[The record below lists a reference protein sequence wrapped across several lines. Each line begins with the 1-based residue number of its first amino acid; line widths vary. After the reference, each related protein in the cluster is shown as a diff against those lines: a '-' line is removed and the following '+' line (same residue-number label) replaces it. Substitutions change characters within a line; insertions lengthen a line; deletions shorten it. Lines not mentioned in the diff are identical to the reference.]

1 MANQDLNIKIILEA
15 IDQSSGPI
23 KDVLVSLANL
33 KTGAAADFVMTG
45 NAAKAMG
52 TEIASSG
59 AAAVST
65 TQKIRD
71 YADTTKSVA
80 SATKEVI
87 STVREGTNAFH
98 DIASGFKDTT
108 GAIAN
113 IATVFAAVVVGLNA
127 LDDILTKT
135 GGCFKQAAGEAIDF
149 ITAIDNIAERG
160 LESAFSKLGEGLAAL
175 GSGLWNTAASGV
187 ATLSQSLAE
196 NNKAATEQAASLA
209 KTREGLAAQIDE
221 ITKLREVMENST
233 VGSQEYTAAAWRLAQ
248 IIPGL
253 NLSLDQHGVQIA
265 RLGKGYEA
273 NTVAIDV
280 YTEALK
286 QQDQASVI
294 SQLAAASSAWS
305 KNETAIKAQVNAAI
319 SLYGANDRTRTGFQS
334 LLLAADTWL
343 GGIDKLNAR
352 GAALGKTQ
360 DETTAEMHKTAE
372 AALASGLSIDQITEA
387 MGRLGRTKEEI
398 AQVSEYLRK
407 LAVAAADAK
416 AAATVAAVAEAGKT
430 AAQSLQGVIDAVAAV
445 DKQIADHQKNLSAAQ
460 KAEDAGWKAIGT
472 TVKATYD
479 EALVGIDRDTKARLN
494 AVAISGAS
502 ERNRAQ
508 QSGQIERDASAQK
521 LAALQQYQQQALSL
535 LDQEGAR
542 RMTAARRAGED
553 VVAVE
558 IEILTAKR
566 NTLTQIESDYRKH
579 IDALTAEGQRHLA
592 EVTRIED
599 QIKALHLSG
608 AEKIRALQQS
618 AMKDEEAATDR
629 RRQFAELES
638 EQKRMLADG
647 DYKIAEDTAKKMQDI
662 ASKLASDG
670 VARAKKGE
678 TDAKTASERI
688 VEIDKE
694 IAAKRDQVSKQTQEE
709 AGRAAAEEARQHTLI
724 ATQTDQQIVDSA
736 RKSAEERAKTEQQTA
751 EAIRKLTDDRLKE
764 QEKLAKAEKDKTE
777 GQAATK
783 DGIDLVSKALNDQE
797 SALKATAD
805 AQQKLGDSANTSAA
819 TMIAALA
826 PVQTQIEAITETLG
840 KDLKI
845 KLTADEST
853 VNELVRTTE
862 LLLEG
867 KKFLIKI
874 QPDIEKLSADMDNA
888 MATMRD
894 HPVEL
899 ALSVNE
905 AKDKLKEVA
914 NMAKSLTKWG
924 ADVPQLG
931 LSVTKALADIQSVG
945 TAMGQAKA
953 TIAENPP
960 EVKITDNAAEV
971 MRAIDALD
979 GHDTSSTHT
988 IHERTVQDNASGG
1001 LIHGFAS
1008 GGPVFPAASW
1018 STVPG
1023 TGNAD
1028 TVPAALPVGSY
1039 VLRKPAASYY
1049 GALLNR
1055 LALGGLVPAML
1066 TPGERLFGPATVG
1079 RLGAGLFD
1087 ALNAIRIPRGNLA
1100 AMIDGTAAP

>member
-1 MANQDLNIKIILEA
+1 MATQDLSVKILLEA
-15 IDQSSGPI
+15 VDQVSGPI
-23 KDVLVSLANL
+23 KDVLVSLENL

-71 YADTTKSVA
+71 YADTTKSVLG
-80 SATKEVI
+80 ATLEGAQIAKVAAETAKII
-87 STVREGTNAFH
+87 SEIKDGTMV
-98 DIASGFKDTT
+98 
-108 GAIAN
+108 AIAKTAALG
-113 IATVFAAVVVGLNA
+113 ATAAYFSAKTADVLG
-127 LDDILTKT
+127 DILDKAFNGTEAD
-135 GGCFKQAAGEAIDF
+135 KQAAGMAKLAGSIDAL
-149 ITAIDNIAERG
+149 TLAQTGN
-160 LESAFSKLGEGLAAL
+160 SKAADQQ
-175 GSGLWNTAASGV
+175 AASIAKV
-187 ATLSQSLAE
+187 TESVTALNQAQTD
-196 NNKAATEQAASLA
+196 NKAAVEQAASLV
-209 KTREGLAAQIDE
+209 KIREALAAQVGE
-221 ITKLREVMENST
+221 INGLRQIMENST
-233 VGSQEYTAAAWRLAQ
+233 VGSQEYTAAALRLAQ

-305 KNETAIKAQVNAAI
+305 KNETAIKAQVSAVE
-319 SLYGANDRTRTGFQS
+319 SLYGANNETRTGFQS

-407 LAVAAADAK
+407 LAVDAADAK

-521 LAALQQYQQQALSL
+521 LAALQQYQQHALSL
-535 LDQEGAR
+535 LDQEGAS

-566 NTLTQIESDYRKH
+566 STLTQIESDYRKH
-579 IDALTAEGQRHLA
+579 IDALNSEEQRHLV
-592 EVTRIED
+592 EVTKIED
-599 QIKALHLSG
+599 QIKSLKLST
-608 AEKIRALQQS
+608 EDRIR
-618 AMKDEEAATDR
+618 E
-629 RRQFAELES
+629 
-638 EQKRMLADG
+638 
-647 DYKIAEDTAKKMQDI
+647 MQR
-662 ASKLASDG
+662 G
-670 VARAKKGE
+670 GM
-678 TDAKTASERI
+678 TDAQASADRGREA
-688 VEIDKE
+688 EEKAS
-694 IAAKRDQVSKQTQEE
+694 AAKRSLAEGDFKQAQTLAKESEALWAANTAAVKEGDIEVISKKQALATAVAGVGAGAKIEE
-709 AGRAAAEEARQHTLI
+709 QALLGMAAAQREQ
-724 ATQTDQQIVDSA
+724 ATTAHDAATAMSA
-736 RKSAEERAKTEQQTA
+736 SLADVTEQ
-751 EAIRKLTDDRLKE
+751 
-764 QEKLAKAEKDKTE
+764 AKAVNE
-777 GQAATK
+777 Q
-783 DGIDLVSKALNDQE
+783 LN
-797 SALKATAD
+797 
-805 AQQKLGDSANTSAA
+805 
-819 TMIAALA
+819 
-826 PVQTQIEAITETLG
+826 

-905 AKDKLKEVA
+905 AKDKLAEIA

-924 ADVPQLG
+924 ADVPELG
-931 LSVTKALADIQSVG
+931 LSVTKALADIQAVG

-953 TIAENPP
+953 AIAANPP

-971 MRAIDALD
+971 MRAIDALN
-979 GHDTSSTHT
+979 GHDTNSIHT

-1023 TGNAD
+1023 TGNTD

-1039 VLRKPAASYY
+1039 VLRKPAANYY
-1049 GALLNR
+1049 GSLLNR

-1100 AMIDGTAAP
+1100 AMIDGTAAPVARFAEGGMVGGGAQDTVNINLTIGAKSIQLSGARAQAAALASALRDLARGG